1 MATKTCA
8 MTTAVVVKEICT
20 SMTLRVRP
28 SRPRLPSVAS
38 RAIPATTGGM
48 VIGSTASTRPTRT
61 PRHCRASRSANGT
74 PRQTEITVAMTQVRS
89 DRPRARVAAC
99 DVSSVGSSVQATRV
113 PSPTKGRT
121 MAQAPSTPSASTGSG
136 SGEWAAR
143 DRPRRLPERE
153 ADPGSV
159 AAPGSAGRVEARSVT
174 SSNLSH
180 HVGRRPNGT
189 PAQAGVNSVEI
200 WRIRGGRVQCGR
212 PLGAAECAAGRQ
224 LDLPDSAD
232 SAGSVA
238 SVDSFIAGL
247 VAAAESAGAPN
258 L

>member
-1 MATKTCA
+1 MVTKTCA

-48 VIGSTASTRPTRT
+48 VIGRTASTRPTRT
-61 PRHCRASRSANGT
+61 PRHCRASRSAKGT
-74 PRQTEITVAMTQVRS
+74 PRQTEIAVAMTQVRS

-143 DRPRRLPERE
+143 ERPRRMPERE

-180 HVGRRPNGT
+180 HVGRRPSGT
-189 PAQAGVNSVEI
+189 PAQAGVNSGEI

-212 PLGAAECAAGRQ
+212 PPRCGQCGRPSQ
-224 LDLPDSAD
+224 PSRRNPH
-232 SAGSVA
+232 SRPGSV
-238 SVDSFIAGL
+238 G
-247 VAAAESAGAPN
+247 
-258 L
+258 